1 MRINPFR
8 DGDAHATFDN
18 LREVTLQE
26 IEKLDNDYVLKASPT
41 ELEQYYIEKVSITP
55 LTVDASGYYIEGQKG
70 TQIDVTGDF
79 RRGAFGIPLGFISS
93 RRCNDRQTQTVGMCA
108 RGDLSR

>member
-41 ELEQYYIEKVSITP
+41 ELEQYYIEKVSIST
-55 LTVDASGYYIEGQKG
+55 
-70 TQIDVTGDF
+70 
-79 RRGAFGIPLGFISS
+79 R
-93 RRCNDRQTQTVGMCA
+93 
-108 RGDLSR
+108 